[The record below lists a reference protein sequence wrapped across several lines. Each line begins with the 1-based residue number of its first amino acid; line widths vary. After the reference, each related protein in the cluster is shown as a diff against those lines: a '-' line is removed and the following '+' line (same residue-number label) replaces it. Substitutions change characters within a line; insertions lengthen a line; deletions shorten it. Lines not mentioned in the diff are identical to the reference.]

1 VGESAASGCSRWW
14 WDVTVWGI
22 ILLTALV
29 HALLYEW
36 TDEHTLAVVLMGS
49 WVGFSLFQIRRGR
62 SRRQHEMSAPR
73 SADDAG
79 QKTSSTEASGGNH
92 KSRTMLGRLI
102 ALVLLAV
109 MVVVILGTGS
119 LTVPTAALGVWAGME
134 FALRQHRKD
143 PIERRPPDPSLHDP
157 TRRN

>member
-1 VGESAASGCSRWW
+1 MGESAAPGWSRWW

-22 ILLTALV
+22 ILMTALV
-29 HALLYEW
+29 HGLLYEW

-62 SRRQHEMSAPR
+62 SRHQHELPVPR
-73 SADDAG
+73 SADDAS
-79 QKTSSTEASGGNH
+79 QEPSSTETTGVNN
-92 KSRTMLGRLI
+92 KTRTMLGRLI

-109 MVVVILGTGS
+109 MVVVILSTGS
-119 LTVPTAALGVWAGME
+119 LTVPTAALGVWIGME
-134 FALRQHRKD
+134 FALRQDRKD